1 MEKHEDNLDKLLK
14 AELEK
19 EAGEIMEE
27 MDSDESLQD
36 ISFPEDL
43 DEKMWSKIQEYE
55 EQQKAYEK
63 LSDADKEAIRLG
75 REVQALRGG
84 ENTKDHLKKDVESD
98 SYIDNVVPIEHVK
111 HETDNKASDDGTNGE
126 TEKEAGKKKVKKR
139 KRHWKVYGIVAIVAV
154 LAMMWSMVSIGGTPF
169 FGRVLN
175 DIIGDRE
182 MVKVNTERE
191 DGDKNKVDDYDE
203 FQVYEEIKEKLGVD
217 VVRLK
222 RTSKDML
229 LVQSDIDES
238 LKRVCLI
245 YENEDGII
253 QYQMEIQVEN
263 KSYGYDIEDEKIK
276 EFQIEVGGHTI
287 DVSQYQLP
295 NGGKEN
301 VAKFV
306 YKDVFYTLNG
316 IMDEEKF
323 KELYGEEGDE
333 LASKLEGTLRA
344 IPLTSMPALSTAFI
358 NDVDPTLTFAQM
370 LYGYGNKGDVFLGI
384 STSGNSKNIIKALQ
398 VAKVKGIKTIGL
410 TGASGGKMKEYCDVT
425 IKVPEIETFKIQEFH
440 LPIYHCLC
448 AMLEADFF
456 NEK

>member
-63 LSDADKEAIRLG
+63 LSDDDKEAIRLG

-154 LAMMWSMVSIGGTPF
+154 LAMMWGMVSIGGTPF
-169 FGRVLN
+169 FGKLWTQT
-175 DIIGDRE
+175 IGDR
-182 MVKVNTERE
+182 
-191 DGDKNKVDDYDE
+191 KNEVDDHDE
-203 FQVYEEIKEKLGVD
+203 SEVYEEIKNKFGVD
-217 VVRLK
+217 AVRFLK
-222 RTSKDML
+222 KPDDMVL
-229 LVQSDIDES
+229 IQSDIDEV

-245 YENEDGII
+245 YENNKTLI
-253 QYQMEIQVEN
+253 QYQMEIQSEN
-263 KSYGYDIEDEKIK
+263 KSYAYDIEDEKTKK
-276 EFQIEVGGHTI
+276 EQIVVDGNTI
-287 DVSQYQLP
+287 DIIQYELDD
-295 NGGKEN
+295 GKEEY
-301 VAKFV
+301 VAQFV
-306 YKDVFYTLNG
+306 YNDVFYTINAT
-316 IMDEEKF
+316 MSEKEF
-323 KELYGEEGDE
+323 KEFLKNLYF
-333 LASKLEGTLRA
+333 S
-344 IPLTSMPALSTAFI
+344 
-358 NDVDPTLTFAQM
+358 
-370 LYGYGNKGDVFLGI
+370 
-384 STSGNSKNIIKALQ
+384 
-398 VAKVKGIKTIGL
+398 
-410 TGASGGKMKEYCDVT
+410 
-425 IKVPEIETFKIQEFH
+425 
-440 LPIYHCLC
+440 
-448 AMLEADFF
+448 
-456 NEK
+456 

>member
-98 SYIDNVVPIEHVK
+98 SYIDNVVSIEHGK

-126 TEKEAGKKKVKKR
+126 TEKKAGKKKVKKR
-139 KRHWKVYGIVAIVAV
+139 KRHWKAYGIVAIVAV

-191 DGDKNKVDDYDE
+191 DGDKNKTDDHDE
-203 FQVYEEIKEKLGVD
+203 AKVYEEIKESLGVD
-217 VVRLK
+217 VVRLEGK
-222 RTSKDML
+222 PDNMS
-229 LVQSDIDES
+229 LVHSDIDKK
-238 LKRVCLI
+238 LNRVCLI
-245 YENEDGII
+245 FANENTTLE
-253 QYQMEIQVEN
+253 YQIVVNYQEQ
-263 KSYGYDIEDEKIK
+263 SHGYDIEDEKIK
-276 EFQIEVGGHTI
+276 EELIKEGGNEIRFT
-287 DVSQYQLP
+287 QYKLP
-295 NGGKEN
+295 DESKEN
-301 VAKFV
+301 TAEFV
-306 YKDVFYTLNG
+306 YQDVFYTLNAV
-316 IMDEEKF
+316 MDEEDF
-323 KELYGEEGDE
+323 KKILKNLY
-333 LASKLEGTLRA
+333 
-344 IPLTSMPALSTAFI
+344 
-358 NDVDPTLTFAQM
+358 
-370 LYGYGNKGDVFLGI
+370 
-384 STSGNSKNIIKALQ
+384 
-398 VAKVKGIKTIGL
+398 
-410 TGASGGKMKEYCDVT
+410 
-425 IKVPEIETFKIQEFH
+425 
-440 LPIYHCLC
+440 
-448 AMLEADFF
+448 FF
-456 NEK
+456 

>member
-84 ENTKDHLKKDVESD
+84 EDTKDRLKKDVESD
-98 SYIDNVVPIEHVK
+98 SYIDNVVPIEHGK
-111 HETDNKASDDGTNGE
+111 HEADNKASDDGTNGE

-191 DGDKNKVDDYDE
+191 DGDKNKVDVYDE
-203 FQVYEEIKEKLGVD
+203 SKVYEDIKEKFGGD
-217 VVRLK
+217 VVRL
-222 RTSKDML
+222 RITSKEMS

-276 EFQIEVGGHTI
+276 EFQIEVEGHTI

-323 KELYGEEGDE
+323 KDLLKNLY
-333 LASKLEGTLRA
+333 
-344 IPLTSMPALSTAFI
+344 
-358 NDVDPTLTFAQM
+358 
-370 LYGYGNKGDVFLGI
+370 
-384 STSGNSKNIIKALQ
+384 
-398 VAKVKGIKTIGL
+398 
-410 TGASGGKMKEYCDVT
+410 
-425 IKVPEIETFKIQEFH
+425 
-440 LPIYHCLC
+440 
-448 AMLEADFF
+448 FF
-456 NEK
+456 

>member
-27 MDSDESLQD
+27 VDSDESLQD

-191 DGDKNKVDDYDE
+191 DGDKNKVDGHDE
-203 FQVYEEIKEKLGVD
+203 EKVYEEIKEKFGVD
-217 VVRLK
+217 IVRFLEK
-222 RTSKDML
+222 PNDMVL
-229 LVQSDIDES
+229 LQSDIDEV

-245 YENEDGII
+245 YENRETLI
-253 QYQMEIQVEN
+253 QYQMEIQSEN
-263 KSYGYDIEDEKIK
+263 KSYAYDVEDEKVKK
-276 EFQIEVGGHTI
+276 EQIVVDGNTI
-287 DVSQYQLP
+287 DIIQYELDD
-295 NGGKEN
+295 GKEEY
-301 VAKFV
+301 VARFT
-306 YKDVFYTLNG
+306 YEGVFYTINAT
-316 IMDEEKF
+316 MSEEEF
-323 KELYGEEGDE
+323 KEFLKNLY
-333 LASKLEGTLRA
+333 
-344 IPLTSMPALSTAFI
+344 
-358 NDVDPTLTFAQM
+358 
-370 LYGYGNKGDVFLGI
+370 
-384 STSGNSKNIIKALQ
+384 
-398 VAKVKGIKTIGL
+398 
-410 TGASGGKMKEYCDVT
+410 
-425 IKVPEIETFKIQEFH
+425 
-440 LPIYHCLC
+440 
-448 AMLEADFF
+448 FF
-456 NEK
+456 

>member
-1 MEKHEDNLDKLLK
+1 MEKHEDNLGKLLK

-63 LSDADKEAIRLG
+63 LSDDDKEAIRLG

-98 SYIDNVVPIEHVK
+98 SYIDNVVPIEYVK
-111 HETDNKASDDGTNGE
+111 HETDNKASDDGTNE
-126 TEKEAGKKKVKKR
+126 EIEKEAGKKKVKKR

-169 FGRVLN
+169 FGKLWTQT
-175 DIIGDRE
+175 IGDRK
-182 MVKVNTERE
+182 MTQVDTERE
-191 DGDKNKVDDYDE
+191 DGDKNEVDDYDE

-222 RTSKDML
+222 RTSEDML

-323 KELYGEEGDE
+323 KDLLKNLY
-333 LASKLEGTLRA
+333 
-344 IPLTSMPALSTAFI
+344 
-358 NDVDPTLTFAQM
+358 
-370 LYGYGNKGDVFLGI
+370 
-384 STSGNSKNIIKALQ
+384 
-398 VAKVKGIKTIGL
+398 
-410 TGASGGKMKEYCDVT
+410 
-425 IKVPEIETFKIQEFH
+425 
-440 LPIYHCLC
+440 
-448 AMLEADFF
+448 FF
-456 NEK
+456 

>member
-98 SYIDNVVPIEHVK
+98 SYIDNVVPIEHGK
-111 HETDNKASDDGTNGE
+111 HEADNKASDDGTNGE

-169 FGRVLN
+169 FGKLWTQT
-175 DIIGDRE
+175 IGDRK
-182 MVKVNTERE
+182 MTQVDTERE
-191 DGDKNKVDDYDE
+191 DGSKNEVDDHDE
-203 FQVYEEIKEKLGVD
+203 SEVYEEIKNKFGVD
-217 VVRLK
+217 AVRFLK
-222 RTSKDML
+222 KPDDMVL
-229 LVQSDIDES
+229 IQSDIDEV

-245 YENEDGII
+245 YENNKTLI
-253 QYQMEIQVEN
+253 QYQMEIQSEN
-263 KSYGYDIEDEKIK
+263 KSYAYDIEDEKTKK
-276 EFQIEVGGHTI
+276 EQIVVDGNTI
-287 DVSQYQLP
+287 DIIQYELDD
-295 NGGKEN
+295 GKEEY
-301 VAKFV
+301 VAQFV
-306 YKDVFYTLNG
+306 YNDVFYTINAT
-316 IMDEEKF
+316 MSEKEF
-323 KELYGEEGDE
+323 KEFLKNLYF
-333 LASKLEGTLRA
+333 S
-344 IPLTSMPALSTAFI
+344 
-358 NDVDPTLTFAQM
+358 
-370 LYGYGNKGDVFLGI
+370 
-384 STSGNSKNIIKALQ
+384 
-398 VAKVKGIKTIGL
+398 
-410 TGASGGKMKEYCDVT
+410 
-425 IKVPEIETFKIQEFH
+425 
-440 LPIYHCLC
+440 
-448 AMLEADFF
+448 
-456 NEK
+456 

>member
-1 MEKHEDNLDKLLK
+1 MEKHEDNLGKLLK

-63 LSDADKEAIRLG
+63 LSDDDKEAIRLG

-111 HETDNKASDDGTNGE
+111 HETDNKASDDGTNE
-126 TEKEAGKKKVKKR
+126 EIEKKAGKKKVKKR

-191 DGDKNKVDDYDE
+191 DGDKNKIDEYDE

-276 EFQIEVGGHTI
+276 EFQIVVGGHTI

-323 KELYGEEGDE
+323 KDLLKNLY
-333 LASKLEGTLRA
+333 
-344 IPLTSMPALSTAFI
+344 
-358 NDVDPTLTFAQM
+358 
-370 LYGYGNKGDVFLGI
+370 
-384 STSGNSKNIIKALQ
+384 
-398 VAKVKGIKTIGL
+398 
-410 TGASGGKMKEYCDVT
+410 
-425 IKVPEIETFKIQEFH
+425 
-440 LPIYHCLC
+440 
-448 AMLEADFF
+448 FF
-456 NEK
+456 

>member
-111 HETDNKASDDGTNGE
+111 YETDNKASDDGTNGE

-139 KRHWKVYGIVAIVAV
+139 KRYWKAYGIVAIVAV

-169 FGRVLN
+169 FGKLWTQT
-175 DIIGDRE
+175 IGDRK
-182 MVKVNTERE
+182 MTQVDTERE
-191 DGDKNKVDDYDE
+191 DGDKNEVDDYDE

-222 RTSKDML
+222 RTSEDML

-323 KELYGEEGDE
+323 KDLLKNLY
-333 LASKLEGTLRA
+333 
-344 IPLTSMPALSTAFI
+344 
-358 NDVDPTLTFAQM
+358 
-370 LYGYGNKGDVFLGI
+370 
-384 STSGNSKNIIKALQ
+384 
-398 VAKVKGIKTIGL
+398 
-410 TGASGGKMKEYCDVT
+410 
-425 IKVPEIETFKIQEFH
+425 
-440 LPIYHCLC
+440 
-448 AMLEADFF
+448 FF
-456 NEK
+456 

>member
-43 DEKMWSKIQEYE
+43 DEKMWSKIQKYE

-98 SYIDNVVPIEHVK
+98 SYIDNVVPIEYVK
-111 HETDNKASDDGTNGE
+111 HETDNKSSNDGTNGE

-191 DGDKNKVDDYDE
+191 DGDKNKIDNYDE
-203 FQVYEEIKEKLGVD
+203 ERVYEEIKDKFGMD

-222 RTSKDML
+222 RNSVGMS
-229 LVQSDIDES
+229 LVQSDIDEV
-238 LKRVCLI
+238 LKKVCLL
-245 YENEDGII
+245 YEDDDTLI
-253 QYQMEIQVEN
+253 QYQMEIQSEN
-263 KSYGYDIEDEKIK
+263 KSYAYDIEDKKVKRTQITVDGNKID
-276 EFQIEVGGHTI
+276 II
-287 DVSQYQLP
+287 QYELDDG
-295 NGGKEN
+295 NEEN
-301 VAKFV
+301 IAQFT
-306 YKDVFYTLNG
+306 YEDVFYTINAT
-316 IMDEEKF
+316 MEEDDF
-323 KELYGEEGDE
+323 KEL
-333 LASKLEGTLRA
+333 LK
-344 IPLTSMPALSTAFI
+344 
-358 NDVDPTLTFAQM
+358 N
-370 LYGYGNKGDVFLGI
+370 LY
-384 STSGNSKNIIKALQ
+384 
-398 VAKVKGIKTIGL
+398 
-410 TGASGGKMKEYCDVT
+410 
-425 IKVPEIETFKIQEFH
+425 
-440 LPIYHCLC
+440 
-448 AMLEADFF
+448 FF
-456 NEK
+456 

>member
-84 ENTKDHLKKDVESD
+84 EDTKDRLKKDVESD
-98 SYIDNVVPIEHVK
+98 SYIDNVVPIERGK
-111 HETDNKASDDGTNGE
+111 HEADNKASDDGTNGE

-169 FGRVLN
+169 FGKLWTQT
-175 DIIGDRE
+175 IGDRK
-182 MVKVNTERE
+182 MTQVDTERE
-191 DGDKNKVDDYDE
+191 DGDKNEVDDYDE

-222 RTSKDML
+222 RTSEDML

-323 KELYGEEGDE
+323 KDLLKNLY
-333 LASKLEGTLRA
+333 
-344 IPLTSMPALSTAFI
+344 
-358 NDVDPTLTFAQM
+358 
-370 LYGYGNKGDVFLGI
+370 
-384 STSGNSKNIIKALQ
+384 
-398 VAKVKGIKTIGL
+398 
-410 TGASGGKMKEYCDVT
+410 
-425 IKVPEIETFKIQEFH
+425 
-440 LPIYHCLC
+440 
-448 AMLEADFF
+448 FF
-456 NEK
+456 

>member
-1 MEKHEDNLDKLLK
+1 MEKHEDNLGKLLK

-84 ENTKDHLKKDVESD
+84 ENTKDHLKKDVESN
-98 SYIDNVVPIEHVK
+98 SYIDNVVPIEHGK

-191 DGDKNKVDDYDE
+191 DGDKNKIDEYDE
-203 FQVYEEIKEKLGVD
+203 AKVYEEIKNKFGVD
-217 VVRLK
+217 IVRILK
-222 RTSKDML
+222 KPDDMVL
-229 LVQSDIDES
+229 IQSDIDEV

-245 YENEDGII
+245 YKNRETLI
-253 QYQMEIQVEN
+253 QYQMEIQSEN
-263 KSYGYDIEDEKIK
+263 KSYAYDVEDEKVKK
-276 EFQIEVGGHTI
+276 EQIVVDGNTI
-287 DVSQYQLP
+287 DIIQYELDD
-295 NGGKEN
+295 GKGEY
-301 VAKFV
+301 VARFT
-306 YKDVFYTLNG
+306 YEGVFYTINAT
-316 IMDEEKF
+316 MSEEEF
-323 KELYGEEGDE
+323 KEFLKNLY
-333 LASKLEGTLRA
+333 
-344 IPLTSMPALSTAFI
+344 
-358 NDVDPTLTFAQM
+358 
-370 LYGYGNKGDVFLGI
+370 
-384 STSGNSKNIIKALQ
+384 
-398 VAKVKGIKTIGL
+398 
-410 TGASGGKMKEYCDVT
+410 
-425 IKVPEIETFKIQEFH
+425 
-440 LPIYHCLC
+440 
-448 AMLEADFF
+448 FF
-456 NEK
+456 

>member
-27 MDSDESLQD
+27 VDSDESLQD

-84 ENTKDHLKKDVESD
+84 EDTKDRLKKDVESD
-98 SYIDNVVPIEHVK
+98 SYIDNVVPIEYVK
-111 HETDNKASDDGTNGE
+111 HETDNKASDDGTNE
-126 TEKEAGKKKVKKR
+126 EIEKKAGKKKVKKR

-191 DGDKNKVDDYDE
+191 DGDKNKIDNYDE
-203 FQVYEEIKEKLGVD
+203 ERVYEEIKDKFGMD

-222 RTSKDML
+222 RNSVGMS
-229 LVQSDIDES
+229 LVQSDIDEV
-238 LKRVCLI
+238 LKKVCLL
-245 YENEDGII
+245 YEDDDTLI
-253 QYQMEIQVEN
+253 QYQMEIQSEN
-263 KSYGYDIEDEKIK
+263 KSYAYDIEDKKVKRTQITVDGNKID
-276 EFQIEVGGHTI
+276 II
-287 DVSQYQLP
+287 QYELDDG
-295 NGGKEN
+295 NEEN
-301 VAKFV
+301 VAQFA
-306 YKDVFYTLNG
+306 YEDVFYTINTT
-316 IMDEEKF
+316 MEEADF
-323 KELYGEEGDE
+323 KEL
-333 LASKLEGTLRA
+333 LK
-344 IPLTSMPALSTAFI
+344 
-358 NDVDPTLTFAQM
+358 N
-370 LYGYGNKGDVFLGI
+370 LY
-384 STSGNSKNIIKALQ
+384 
-398 VAKVKGIKTIGL
+398 
-410 TGASGGKMKEYCDVT
+410 
-425 IKVPEIETFKIQEFH
+425 
-440 LPIYHCLC
+440 
-448 AMLEADFF
+448 FF
-456 NEK
+456 

>member
-126 TEKEAGKKKVKKR
+126 IEKKAGKKKVKKR
-139 KRHWKVYGIVAIVAV
+139 KRHWKVYGIVAV

-169 FGRVLN
+169 FAKLWTQT
-175 DIIGDRE
+175 IGDRK
-182 MVKVNTERE
+182 MTQVDTERE

-203 FQVYEEIKEKLGVD
+203 ESVYEEIKEKFGMD
-217 VVRLK
+217 VVRFRRK
-222 RTSKDML
+222 SDGMA
-229 LVQSDIDES
+229 LVQSDIDEV
-238 LKRVCLI
+238 LKKVCLI
-245 YENEDGII
+245 YENNNTFI
-253 QYQMEIQVEN
+253 QYQMEIQSEN
-263 KSYGYDIEDEKIK
+263 KSYAYDIEDKKVKRTQITVDGNKID
-276 EFQIEVGGHTI
+276 II
-287 DVSQYQLP
+287 QYELDDG
-295 NGGKEN
+295 NEEN
-301 VAKFV
+301 VAQFA
-306 YKDVFYTLNG
+306 YEDVFYTINTT
-316 IMDEEKF
+316 MEEADF
-323 KELYGEEGDE
+323 KEL
-333 LASKLEGTLRA
+333 LK
-344 IPLTSMPALSTAFI
+344 
-358 NDVDPTLTFAQM
+358 N
-370 LYGYGNKGDVFLGI
+370 LY
-384 STSGNSKNIIKALQ
+384 
-398 VAKVKGIKTIGL
+398 
-410 TGASGGKMKEYCDVT
+410 
-425 IKVPEIETFKIQEFH
+425 
-440 LPIYHCLC
+440 
-448 AMLEADFF
+448 FF
-456 NEK
+456 

>member
-55 EQQKAYEK
+55 ERQKAYEK
-63 LSDADKEAIRLG
+63 LSDDDKEAIRLG

-111 HETDNKASDDGTNGE
+111 HETDNKASDDGTIGE

-139 KRHWKVYGIVAIVAV
+139 KRHWKAYGIVAIVAV

-191 DGDKNKVDDYDE
+191 DGDKNKIDEYDE
-203 FQVYEEIKEKLGVD
+203 AKVYEEIKQKFGVD

-222 RTSKDML
+222 RNSDGMM
-229 LVQSDIDES
+229 LVQSDIDEL

-245 YENEDGII
+245 YSNEETIIEYQMVFNYKEQSHGYDVEDKKIKEEQIEVDGNKIDII
-253 QYQMEIQVEN
+253 QYELSDGSEEN
-263 KSYGYDIEDEKIK
+263 IAQFKYE
-276 EFQIEVGGHTI
+276 
-287 DVSQYQLP
+287 
-295 NGGKEN
+295 
-301 VAKFV
+301 
-306 YKDVFYTLNG
+306 DVFYILN
-316 IMDEEKF
+316 
-323 KELYGEEGDE
+323 
-333 LASKLEGTLRA
+333 T
-344 IPLTSMPALSTAFI
+344 T
-358 NDVDPTLTFAQM
+358 
-370 LYGYGNKGDVFLGI
+370 
-384 STSGNSKNIIKALQ
+384 
-398 VAKVKGIKTIGL
+398 
-410 TGASGGKMKEYCDVT
+410 MKE
-425 IKVPEIETFKIQEFH
+425 EEFKKI
-440 LPIYHCLC
+440 LKNL
-448 AMLEADFF
+448 FF
-456 NEK
+456 F

>member
-98 SYIDNVVPIEHVK
+98 SYIDNVVPIEHGK

-126 TEKEAGKKKVKKR
+126 TGKKKVKKR
-139 KRHWKVYGIVAIVAV
+139 KRHWKAYGIVAIVAV

-191 DGDKNKVDDYDE
+191 DGDKNKTDDHDE
-203 FQVYEEIKEKLGVD
+203 AKVYEEIKQKFGVD

-222 RTSKDML
+222 RNSDGMAL
-229 LVQSDIDES
+229 IQSDIDEV
-238 LKRVCLI
+238 LKKVCLI
-245 YENEDGII
+245 YENNNTFI
-253 QYQMEIQVEN
+253 QYQMEIQSEN
-263 KSYGYDIEDEKIK
+263 KSYAYDIEDKKVKRTQITVDGNKID
-276 EFQIEVGGHTI
+276 II
-287 DVSQYQLP
+287 QYELDDG
-295 NGGKEN
+295 NEEN
-301 VAKFV
+301 IAQFT
-306 YKDVFYTLNG
+306 YEDVFYTINAT
-316 IMDEEKF
+316 MEEDDF
-323 KELYGEEGDE
+323 KEL
-333 LASKLEGTLRA
+333 LK
-344 IPLTSMPALSTAFI
+344 
-358 NDVDPTLTFAQM
+358 N
-370 LYGYGNKGDVFLGI
+370 LY
-384 STSGNSKNIIKALQ
+384 
-398 VAKVKGIKTIGL
+398 
-410 TGASGGKMKEYCDVT
+410 
-425 IKVPEIETFKIQEFH
+425 
-440 LPIYHCLC
+440 
-448 AMLEADFF
+448 FF
-456 NEK
+456 

>member
-1 MEKHEDNLDKLLK
+1 MEKHEDNLGKLLK

-84 ENTKDHLKKDVESD
+84 NDMKDRLKKDVESD

-111 HETDNKASDDGTNGE
+111 HEAENKASDDGTNGE

-139 KRHWKVYGIVAIVAV
+139 KRHWKAYGIVAIVAV

-191 DGDKNKVDDYDE
+191 DGDKNKIDVYDE
-203 FQVYEEIKEKLGVD
+203 SKVYEDIKEKFGGD
-217 VVRLK
+217 VVRL
-222 RTSKDML
+222 RITSKEMS

-253 QYQMEIQVEN
+253 QYQMEIQSEN
-263 KSYGYDIEDEKIK
+263 KSYAYDVEDEKVKK
-276 EFQIEVGGHTI
+276 EQIVVDGNTI
-287 DVSQYQLP
+287 DIIQYELDD
-295 NGGKEN
+295 GKEEY
-301 VAKFV
+301 VARFT
-306 YKDVFYTLNG
+306 YEGVFYTINAT
-316 IMDEEKF
+316 MSEEEF
-323 KELYGEEGDE
+323 KEFLKNLY
-333 LASKLEGTLRA
+333 
-344 IPLTSMPALSTAFI
+344 
-358 NDVDPTLTFAQM
+358 
-370 LYGYGNKGDVFLGI
+370 
-384 STSGNSKNIIKALQ
+384 
-398 VAKVKGIKTIGL
+398 
-410 TGASGGKMKEYCDVT
+410 
-425 IKVPEIETFKIQEFH
+425 
-440 LPIYHCLC
+440 
-448 AMLEADFF
+448 FF
-456 NEK
+456 

>member
-84 ENTKDHLKKDVESD
+84 EDTKDRLKKDVESD

-126 TEKEAGKKKVKKR
+126 TGKEAGKKKVKKR
-139 KRHWKVYGIVAIVAV
+139 KRHWKAYGIVAIVAV

-191 DGDKNKVDDYDE
+191 DGDKNKIDNYDE
-203 FQVYEEIKEKLGVD
+203 AKVYEEIKNKFGVD
-217 VVRLK
+217 IVRILK
-222 RTSKDML
+222 KPDDMVL
-229 LVQSDIDES
+229 IQSDIDEV

-245 YENEDGII
+245 YKNRETLI
-253 QYQMEIQVEN
+253 QYQMEIQSEN
-263 KSYGYDIEDEKIK
+263 KSYAYDVEDEKVKK
-276 EFQIEVGGHTI
+276 EQIVVDGNTI
-287 DVSQYQLP
+287 DIIQYELDD
-295 NGGKEN
+295 GKEEY
-301 VAKFV
+301 VARFT
-306 YKDVFYTLNG
+306 YEGVFYTINAT
-316 IMDEEKF
+316 MSEEEF
-323 KELYGEEGDE
+323 KEFLKNLY
-333 LASKLEGTLRA
+333 
-344 IPLTSMPALSTAFI
+344 
-358 NDVDPTLTFAQM
+358 
-370 LYGYGNKGDVFLGI
+370 
-384 STSGNSKNIIKALQ
+384 
-398 VAKVKGIKTIGL
+398 
-410 TGASGGKMKEYCDVT
+410 
-425 IKVPEIETFKIQEFH
+425 
-440 LPIYHCLC
+440 
-448 AMLEADFF
+448 FF
-456 NEK
+456 

>member
-63 LSDADKEAIRLG
+63 LSDDDKEAIRLG

-191 DGDKNKVDDYDE
+191 DGDKNKVDGHDE
-203 FQVYEEIKEKLGVD
+203 EKVYEEIKEKFGVYI
-217 VVRLK
+217 VRFLK
-222 RTSKDML
+222 KPDDMVL
-229 LVQSDIDES
+229 LQSDIDEV

-245 YENEDGII
+245 YENRETLI
-253 QYQMEIQVEN
+253 QYQMEIQSEN
-263 KSYGYDIEDEKIK
+263 KSYAYDVEDEKVKK
-276 EFQIEVGGHTI
+276 EQIVVDGNTI
-287 DVSQYQLP
+287 DIIQYELDD
-295 NGGKEN
+295 GKEEY
-301 VAKFV
+301 VARFT
-306 YKDVFYTLNG
+306 YEGVFYTINAT
-316 IMDEEKF
+316 MSEEEF
-323 KELYGEEGDE
+323 KEFLKNLY
-333 LASKLEGTLRA
+333 
-344 IPLTSMPALSTAFI
+344 
-358 NDVDPTLTFAQM
+358 
-370 LYGYGNKGDVFLGI
+370 
-384 STSGNSKNIIKALQ
+384 
-398 VAKVKGIKTIGL
+398 
-410 TGASGGKMKEYCDVT
+410 
-425 IKVPEIETFKIQEFH
+425 
-440 LPIYHCLC
+440 
-448 AMLEADFF
+448 FF
-456 NEK
+456 

>member
-98 SYIDNVVPIEHVK
+98 SYIDNVVPIEYVK

-203 FQVYEEIKEKLGVD
+203 FQVYEEIKKKMGVD
-217 VVRLK
+217 VVRFLQK
-222 RTSKDML
+222 SDDMI
-229 LVQSDIDES
+229 LVQSDIDEI

-245 YENEDGII
+245 YNNGENII
-253 QYQMEIQVEN
+253 EYQMIFNYKEQ
-263 KSYGYDIEDEKIK
+263 SHGYDIEDKKIK
-276 EFQIEVGGHTI
+276 EEQFEVDGNNI
-287 DVSQYQLP
+287 VIIQYELTD
-295 NGGKEN
+295 GGKES
-301 VAKFV
+301 VAQFT
-306 YKDVFYTLNG
+306 YKDVFYTINTT
-316 IMDEEKF
+316 MDAKSF
-323 KELYGEEGDE
+323 KEL
-333 LASKLEGTLRA
+333 LKTL
-344 IPLTSMPALSTAFI
+344 
-358 NDVDPTLTFAQM
+358 
-370 LYGYGNKGDVFLGI
+370 Y
-384 STSGNSKNIIKALQ
+384 
-398 VAKVKGIKTIGL
+398 
-410 TGASGGKMKEYCDVT
+410 
-425 IKVPEIETFKIQEFH
+425 
-440 LPIYHCLC
+440 
-448 AMLEADFF
+448 FF
-456 NEK
+456 

>member
-191 DGDKNKVDDYDE
+191 DGDKNKTDDHDE
-203 FQVYEEIKEKLGVD
+203 AKVYEEIKESLGVD
-217 VVRLK
+217 VVRLEGK
-222 RTSKDML
+222 PDNMS
-229 LVQSDIDES
+229 LVHSDIDKK
-238 LKRVCLI
+238 LNRVCLI
-245 YENEDGII
+245 FANENTTLE
-253 QYQMEIQVEN
+253 YQIVVNYQEQ
-263 KSYGYDIEDEKIK
+263 SHGYDIEDEKIK
-276 EFQIEVGGHTI
+276 EELIKEGGNEIRFT
-287 DVSQYQLP
+287 QYKLP
-295 NGGKEN
+295 DESKEN
-301 VAKFV
+301 TAEFV
-306 YKDVFYTLNG
+306 YQDVFYTLNAV
-316 IMDEEKF
+316 MDEEDF
-323 KELYGEEGDE
+323 KKILKNLY
-333 LASKLEGTLRA
+333 
-344 IPLTSMPALSTAFI
+344 
-358 NDVDPTLTFAQM
+358 
-370 LYGYGNKGDVFLGI
+370 
-384 STSGNSKNIIKALQ
+384 
-398 VAKVKGIKTIGL
+398 
-410 TGASGGKMKEYCDVT
+410 
-425 IKVPEIETFKIQEFH
+425 
-440 LPIYHCLC
+440 
-448 AMLEADFF
+448 FF
-456 NEK
+456 